1 MDARGAIVGLTR
13 GTNRAHVV
21 RATLESMAYQTRDVV
36 EVMNT
41 DSGIPIRELRVD
53 GGASANDL
61 LMQFQADVLGVPVER
76 PALVETTAAGA
87 AFLAGLAVGF
97 WKSPKELGHA
107 RRVEKSF
114 HPKMD
119 AGERERLYQG
129 WKRAVR
135 KALAE

>member
-1 MDARGAIVGLTR
+1 MPFLVLPLLF
-13 GTNRAHVV
+13 
-21 RATLESMAYQTRDVV
+21 TLH
-36 EVMNT
+36 
-41 DSGIPIRELRVD
+41 L
-53 GGASANDL
+53 ASAAPTVYTAWPFDTAEA
-61 LMQFQADVLGVPVER
+61 QRRQAETAQALGVPVER

-97 WKSPKELGHA
+97 WKSPKALGHA
-107 RRVEKSF
+107 RRIEKTF

-135 KALAE
+135 QAMAR